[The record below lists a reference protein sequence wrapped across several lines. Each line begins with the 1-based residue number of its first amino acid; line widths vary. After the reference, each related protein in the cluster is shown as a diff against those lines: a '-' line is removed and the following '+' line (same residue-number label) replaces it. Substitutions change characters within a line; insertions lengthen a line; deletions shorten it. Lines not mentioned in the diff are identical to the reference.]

1 MHAILQ
7 IPLRIQRVIARW
19 SAAPV
24 FVRALAA
31 ITFAA
36 SACSSTPDL
45 VVENGRKI
53 RRSAL
58 REVWRRPV
66 DSNDTLFAIPSKL
79 LLLPNDVV
87 VLDPAAA
94 RVVALSRSKGE
105 KSWAFGAS
113 GGGPG
118 EMRTP
123 SDIIAGPDGHIL
135 VFDPGNGK
143 VLELSADGRFLGERK
158 IGSGANLRSVCTL
171 GGGALMGYQLDLT
184 TPLTVVAPT
193 YLSARPVPFPWKV
206 VLPTPKV
213 GASGLDLGEFVRET
227 QSVLAPAGPG
237 RCIVAR
243 QTASGVAL
251 VDSSRVVWTNEV
263 IEAPP
268 LDSLRSTTSTAIA
281 VAVVGD
287 TAFVAYHGIGMR
299 RGRLIDL
306 YSTNTGR
313 YLESWE
319 TPTRMSWISA
329 NRDGIAVLRSTASGA
344 SISLWSVNA
353 R

>member
-1 MHAILQ
+1 MRLNAT
-7 IPLRIQRVIARW
+7 PA
-19 SAAPV
+19 
-24 FVRALAA
+24 FVCVLAA
-31 ITFAA
+31 VAIAA
-36 SACSSTPDL
+36 SACSSKSDL
-45 VVENGRKI
+45 ILENGRRI
-53 RRSAL
+53 RRSVL

-66 DSNDTLFAIPSKL
+66 DSNDTLFAIPSKIL
-79 LLLPNDVV
+79 LLSNDVV

-94 RVVALSRSKGE
+94 RVVALSRASGE
-105 KSWAFGAS
+105 KSWVFGAS

-123 SDIIAGPDGHIL
+123 SDIIEGSGGHIL

-143 VLELSADGRFLGERK
+143 VIELSGDGRFLNERK
-158 IGSGANLRSVCTL
+158 ISSGANLRSVCSL

-184 TPLTVVAPT
+184 SPLTVVAPS
-193 YLSARPVPFPWKV
+193 YLNARAVTFPWKV
-206 VLPTPKV
+206 ALPTQKV
-213 GASGLDLGEFVRET
+213 GAVSLGLGEFVRET

-237 RCIVAR
+237 KCFLAR

-251 VDSSRVVWTNEV
+251 VDSTHVLWTNDM
-263 IEAPP
+263 IAGPP

-287 TAFVAYHGIGMR
+287 TAMVAYHGIGSR

-306 YSTNTGR
+306 YSVKSGT

-329 NRDGIAVLRSTASGA
+329 NRDEIAVLRSTAAGA
-344 SISLWSVNA
+344 SLSLWSVNA
-353 R
+353 K